1 MSGYP
6 GQGYHGAGQHGGGGG
21 GYGYDN
27 NYPPPNG
34 PPQPQYSG
42 GYGGSGGGGGGYG
55 AQGGYGSPPPPQPGY
70 GTPHGGYG
78 SSPAPPHGGYPPQP
92 SYGSPAPGGYGAP
105 PPPQQP
111 GYGPPQ
117 AGYGSHQHPP
127 PHGGYGQPQGGYGGH
142 QNQYPPPG
150 GPPPGHYPPPS
161 HPPPPGLDAYGY
173 PLNPPTAMHAKAG
186 PPPPSAP
193 QQFGHGAPN
202 GYTFQYSNCTGKR
215 KALLIG
221 INYFGTKA
229 ELKGCINDV
238 HNVSAF
244 LVERYGYKREDMV
257 ILTDDQTD
265 PVMRPTKANII
276 RAFGWLVNGAQPN
289 DSLFLHYSGHGGQTK
304 DADSDEDDGYD
315 EVIYPVDFE
324 QAGHITDDEIHFHV
338 VKPLQQGVRLTAI
351 FDSCHSATV
360 MDLPYVYSTKGVLKE
375 PNLAKEAG
383 QGLLG
388 AITSYASGNMAGVAS
403 SIMGFA
409 KQALNG
415 DGAYKKTVATRT
427 SPADVI
433 MFSGS
438 KDDQT
443 SADATIGSQATGA
456 MSWAF
461 ITALKKNPK
470 QSYVEL
476 LNSIREVLETKY
488 TQKPQ
493 LSCSHPLDTNLLF
506 VM

>member
-6 GQGYHGAGQHGGGGG
+6 GQGYHGAGHHGGGG

-27 NYPPPNG
+27 NN
-34 PPQPQYSG
+34 
-42 GYGGSGGGGGGYG
+42 
-55 AQGGYGSPPPPQPGY
+55 
-70 GTPHGGYG
+70 
-78 SSPAPPHGGYPPQP
+78 YPPQP
-92 SYGSPAPGGYGAP
+92 SYNDGGYGGQGGYNQGGYNSG
-105 PPPQQP
+105 PPQQ
-111 GYGPPQ
+111 GYGP
-117 AGYGSHQHPP
+117 
-127 PHGGYGQPQGGYGGH
+127 PQGGYGGQGGH
-142 QNQYPPPG
+142 SPQPGYG
-150 GPPPGHYPPPS
+150 GPPPQQGGYGYQQPPPQHGGYGPPQGGYGPPQGGYNNHHFDRLPGS
-161 HPPPPGLDAYGY
+161 QHPPPGFDQYGN
-173 PLNPPTAMHAKAG
+173 PLVPPTAANARAG
-186 PPPPSAP
+186 APPPTNQSVS
-193 QQFGHGAPN
+193 FGNGAPA

-221 INYFGTKA
+221 INYFGSKA

-244 LVERYGYKREDMV
+244 LMERYNYKREDMV
-257 ILTDDQTD
+257 ILTDDQSE
-265 PVMRPTKANII
+265 PRMRPTKKNIQD
-276 RAFGWLVNGAQPN
+276 AMGWLVSDAQPN
-289 DSLFLHYSGHGGQTK
+289 DSLFLHYSGHGGQTE
-304 DADSDEDDGYD
+304 DLDGDEDDGYD
-315 EVIYPVDFE
+315 EVIYPVDFQ
-324 QAGHITDDEIHFHV
+324 QAGHIVDDEIHFRV
-338 VKPLQQGVRLTAI
+338 VKPLRPGVRLTAI

-388 AITSYASGNMAGVAS
+388 AITSYASGDMGGVAS

-409 KQALNG
+409 KQAFGG
-415 DGAYKKTVATRT
+415 DEAYKKTVATKT
-427 SPADVI
+427 SPADVV
-433 MFSGS
+433 MWSGS

-443 SADATIGSQATGA
+443 SADAFVGTEATGA

-461 ITALKKNPK
+461 ISALKANPR

-476 LNSIREVLETKY
+476 LNSIREILQTKY

-493 LSCSHPLDTNLLF
+493 LSCSHPLDTNLMF